1 AWKLSRAIA
10 KASTAS
16 ESTISTASVSNGR
29 KEKHTMSKSRTT
41 SEPDLLPLV
50 TPGEYLNEEL
60 LKPLGITMNALA
72 LALRV
77 PSNRILAIVKGERA
91 ISADTALRLGQ
102 YFGISPE
109 FWMNL
114 QSNYDLKK
122 ARREKLEQIQV
133 EVQRRPAA

>member
-1 AWKLSRAIA
+1 
-10 KASTAS
+10 
-16 ESTISTASVSNGR
+16 
-29 KEKHTMSKSRTT
+29 M
-41 SEPDLLPLV
+41 LPLV
-50 TPGEYLNEEL
+50 TPGEYLSEEL
-60 LKPLGITMNALA
+60 LKPLGISMNALA

-77 PSNRILAIVKGERA
+77 PSNRILGIVKGERA

-122 ARREKLEQIQV
+122 ARREKLEQIQS

>member
-1 AWKLSRAIA
+1 
-10 KASTAS
+10 
-16 ESTISTASVSNGR
+16 
-29 KEKHTMSKSRTT
+29 MSKSRTT

>member
-1 AWKLSRAIA
+1 
-10 KASTAS
+10 
-16 ESTISTASVSNGR
+16 V
-29 KEKHTMSKSRTT
+29 SKSRITT
-41 SEPDLLPLV
+41 KADLLPLV
-50 TPGEYLNEEL
+50 TPGEYLREEL
-60 LKPLGITMNALA
+60 LKPLGISMNALA

-102 YFGISPE
+102 YFGMSPE

-122 ARREKLEQIQV
+122 ARREKFGQIQL

>member
-1 AWKLSRAIA
+1 
-10 KASTAS
+10 
-16 ESTISTASVSNGR
+16 
-29 KEKHTMSKSRTT
+29 
-41 SEPDLLPLV
+41 LLPLV
-50 TPGEYLNEEL
+50 TPGEYLREEL
-60 LKPLGITMNALA
+60 LKPLGISMNALA

-122 ARREKLEQIQV
+122 ARREKFGQIQL